1 MASLLGK
8 KLGMSGI
15 FTDDGH
21 YVPCTVIE
29 AGPCTV
35 VGVRTEDRDGYEAVQ
50 LGYGMRS
57 QRRVNRAMQGHLD
70 KAGADAPAVLREFR
84 SFDDETEYAPG
95 DVLNVGD
102 LFEAGDRVNV
112 SGTSKGKGFQ
122 GVVKRYNFR
131 GVGGRTHGQHNRE
144 RAPGSIGQSS
154 TPSRVFKGTRMG
166 GRTGGVRATVRGLH
180 VVAVV
185 ADENVILVKGSIP
198 GAING
203 IVEINKA

>member
-15 FTDDGH
+15 FTDNGE
-21 YVPCTVIE
+21 YVPCTLIE

-35 VGVRTEDRDGYEAVQ
+35 VGVRTEDRDGYRALQ
-50 LGYGMRS
+50 LGYGS
-57 QRRVNRAMQGHLD
+57 TGSRVNRPMQGHLD
-70 KAGADAPAVLREFR
+70 AAGADAPARIREFR
-84 SFDDETEYAPG
+84 TFDEDAEYGPG
-95 DVLNVGD
+95 DVINVGD
-102 LFEAGDRVNV
+102 LFEPGDLVHV
-112 SGTSKGKGFQ
+112 SGNSKGKGFQ

-166 GRTGGVRATVRGLH
+166 GRTGGKRTTVRSLE
-180 VVAVV
+180 VVAVLPE
-185 ADENVILVKGSIP
+185 ENVMLVRGSIP